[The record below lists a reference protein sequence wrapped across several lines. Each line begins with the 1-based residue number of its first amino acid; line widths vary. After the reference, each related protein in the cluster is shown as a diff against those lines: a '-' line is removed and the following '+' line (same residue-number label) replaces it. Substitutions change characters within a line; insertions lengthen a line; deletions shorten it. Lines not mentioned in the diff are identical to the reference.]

1 MLVYNDNNNE
11 HKNSMDIFREI
22 IADYIIENMDGDE
35 LKNFC
40 NTIDSIVDEEEMGEE
55 DKGGIITTDEYNED
69 DEVRITTIMY
79 NPDSDYSGFQI
90 MYDTDKVTAS
100 SYMYMALEKMF
111 TVMFPGF
118 NRNLFAVNVGKAILD
133 SAIVHNTIFGKSIDE

>member
-100 SYMYMALEKMF
+100 NYMYMALEKMF

-118 NRNLFAVNVGKAILD
+118 NRNLFSVNVGKAILD

>member
-1 MLVYNDNNNE
+1 MLVYNDNNTE
-11 HKNSMDIFREI
+11 HKSARDISREI
-22 IADYIIENMDGDE
+22 IADYIIRNIDADE
-35 LKNFC
+35 LKKFC
-40 NTIDSIVDEEEMGEE
+40 NTIDSIVDEEEIDEE

-100 SYMYMALEKMF
+100 NYMYMALEKMF
-111 TVMFPGF
+111 TVIIPGF
-118 NRNLFAVNVGKAILD
+118 NRNLFAVNVVKAILD
-133 SAIVHNTIFGKSIDE
+133 SAIVHNTIFGKSTDE

>member
-1 MLVYNDNNNE
+1 MLVHNDNNNE
-11 HKNSMDIFREI
+11 HKNSMDVSHEI
-22 IADYIIENMDGDE
+22 IADYIIGNIDGDE

-40 NTIDSIVDEEEMGEE
+40 NTIDSIVDEEEIGEE

-100 SYMYMALEKMF
+100 NYMYMALEKMF

-118 NRNLFAVNVGKAILD
+118 NRNLFSVNVGKAILD

>member
-1 MLVYNDNNNE
+1 MLVHNDNNNE
-11 HKNSMDIFREI
+11 HKNSMDVFREI
-22 IADYIIENMDGDE
+22 IADYIIGNIDADE
-35 LKNFC
+35 LKKFC
-40 NTIDSIVDEEEMGEE
+40 NKIDSIVDEEEMGKE
-55 DKGGIITTDEYNED
+55 DEGGIITTDEYNED

-79 NPDSDYSGFQI
+79 NPDSDCSGFQI

-100 SYMYMALEKMF
+100 NYMYMALEKMF
-111 TVMFPGF
+111 TDIFPGF

>member
-1 MLVYNDNNNE
+1 MLVHNDNNNE
-11 HKNSMDIFREI
+11 HKNSMDIFRET
-22 IADYIIENMDGDE
+22 IADYIIGNMDGDE

-100 SYMYMALEKMF
+100 NYMYMALEKMF

-118 NRNLFAVNVGKAILD
+118 NRNLFSVNVGKAILD
-133 SAIVHNTIFGKSIDE
+133 SAIVHNTIFGRSTDE

>member
-55 DKGGIITTDEYNED
+55 DKGGIITADEYNED

-100 SYMYMALEKMF
+100 NYMYMALEKMF

-118 NRNLFAVNVGKAILD
+118 NRNLFSVNVGKAILD
-133 SAIVHNTIFGKSIDE
+133 SAIVHNTIFGRSTDE

>member
-118 NRNLFAVNVGKAILD
+118 NRNLFSVNVGKAILD
-133 SAIVHNTIFGKSIDE
+133 SAIVHNTIFGRSTDE

>member
-11 HKNSMDIFREI
+11 HKNSMDISSEI
-22 IADYIIENMDGDE
+22 IADYIIGNIDGDE
-35 LKNFC
+35 LKKFC
-40 NTIDSIVDEEEMGEE
+40 NTLDSIVNEEEIDEE

-69 DEVRITTIMY
+69 DEVCITTIMY
-79 NPDSDYSGFQI
+79 NPDSDCSGFQI

-100 SYMYMALEKMF
+100 NYMYMALEKMF
-111 TVMFPGF
+111 TAIFPGF

-133 SAIVHNTIFGKSIDE
+133 SAIVHNTIFGRGADE

>member
-1 MLVYNDNNNE
+1 MLVHNDNNNE
-11 HKNSMDIFREI
+11 HKNSMDVFREI
-22 IADYIIENMDGDE
+22 IADYIIGNIDADE
-35 LKNFC
+35 LKKFC
-40 NTIDSIVDEEEMGEE
+40 NTIDSIVDEKEIDEE

-100 SYMYMALEKMF
+100 NYMYMALEKMF
-111 TVMFPGF
+111 TDIFPGF

>member
-11 HKNSMDIFREI
+11 HNSSMDVSREI
-22 IADYIIENMDGDE
+22 IADYIIRNIDADE
-35 LKNFC
+35 LKKFC
-40 NTIDSIVDEEEMGEE
+40 NALDSIVNEEEITEE
-55 DKGGIITTDEYNED
+55 DEGGIITTDEYNED
-69 DEVRITTIMY
+69 DEVCITTIMY
-79 NPDSDYSGFQI
+79 NPDSDCSGFQI

-100 SYMYMALEKMF
+100 NYMYMALEKMF
-111 TVMFPGF
+111 TDIFPGF

>member
-55 DKGGIITTDEYNED
+55 NKGGIITTDEYNED

-100 SYMYMALEKMF
+100 NYMYMALEKMF

-118 NRNLFAVNVGKAILD
+118 NRNLFSVNVGKAILD
-133 SAIVHNTIFGKSIDE
+133 SAIVHNTIFGRSTDE

>member
-1 MLVYNDNNNE
+1 MLVHNDNNNE
-11 HKNSMDIFREI
+11 HKNSMDIFRET
-22 IADYIIENMDGDE
+22 IADYIIGNIDADE
-35 LKNFC
+35 LKKFC
-40 NTIDSIVDEEEMGEE
+40 NKIDSIVDEEEMGEE

-100 SYMYMALEKMF
+100 NYMYMALEKMF
-111 TVMFPGF
+111 TDIFPGF

>member
-1 MLVYNDNNNE
+1 MIDLSTNPFNLNDE
-11 HKNSMDIFREI
+11 QIQKVTKICSDMTLDEKIGQIFCPIGNVQDEKEI
-22 IADYIIENMDGDE
+22 D
-35 LKNFC
+35 
-40 NTIDSIVDEEEMGEE
+40 EE

-69 DEVRITTIMY
+69 DEVCITTIMY
-79 NPDSDYSGFQI
+79 NPDSDCSGFQI

-100 SYMYMALEKMF
+100 NYMYMALEKMF
-111 TVMFPGF
+111 TDIFPGF

>member
-11 HKNSMDIFREI
+11 HKNARDIFREI
-22 IADYIIENMDGDE
+22 IADYIIGNIDADE
-35 LKNFC
+35 LKKFC
-40 NTIDSIVDEEEMGEE
+40 NTIDSIVDEKEIDEE

-69 DEVRITTIMY
+69 DEVCITTIMY
-79 NPDSDYSGFQI
+79 NPDSDCSGFQI

-100 SYMYMALEKMF
+100 NYMYMALEKMF
-111 TVMFPGF
+111 TDIFPGF